1 MVSECFHPSYYAAV
15 VTGGAGQEED
25 TTPPPT
31 QSPIHTTL
39 STIPQENHI
48 PQVQRSY
55 GAEDVE
61 NPYLFSTSD
70 SKNLILVSPPLVG
83 SSNYGSWC
91 ISMRIALEVKN
102 KWWIIDSSVA
112 APNREDNRYGPWR
125 RCNLMLCSWIFRS
138 VHPSIA
144 QSVMRL
150 ESSRDVWNDLKR
162 RFAQCD
168 AQRISGLQ
176 NDIYSLKQG
185 SQSISDY
192 YTKCRT
198 MWEEMNT
205 LRPLPLCICD
215 PRCRCDLIDEI
226 RKEREVD

>member
-1 MVSECFHPSYYAAV
+1 MVLERFHPSSYVAV
-15 VTGGAGQEED
+15 VTSGA
-25 TTPPPT
+25 
-31 QSPIHTTL
+31 
-39 STIPQENHI
+39 
-48 PQVQRSY
+48 VQRSY

-70 SKNLILVSPPLVG
+70 STNLILVSPPLVG
-83 SSNYGSWC
+83 SSTYCSWC
-91 ISMRIALEVKN
+91 ISMRIALEVKIM
-102 KWWIIDSSVA
+102 WWIIDSSVA
-112 APNREDNRYGPWR
+112 TPNREDNRYGPWR

-138 VHPSIA
+138 VHTSIA
-144 QSVMRL
+144 QSVMHL

-162 RFAQCD
+162 RFTQCD
-168 AQRISGLQ
+168 AKCISVLQ

-205 LRPLPLCICD
+205 LRPLPLCKCD
-215 PRCRCDLIDEI
+215 PRCICEI
-226 RKEREVD
+226 READQLDEVKHKQP